1 MKRVRSPLVGVLA
14 LLVAATAF
22 WQVGQLPSH
31 ADAPC
36 NSPITLTQSVERSA
50 SGPICYRFNVPANS
64 KVLRIKL
71 EAKDN
76 GAYDLYHRPGAVNAL
91 TNADRLNEGAITGK
105 TVYAFMSPG
114 SGSHTIV
121 VSPQKIGKFRLEA
134 TAVSSAS
141 AASNQAKSSLAGDM
155 TRGKMDVGAAGSG
168 GLIELGSAFGDRV
181 VFPMEIG
188 QPGQILAC
196 VAWKGLSFHPGVDY
210 QRPGSARPVQ
220 SRGVLCSE

>member
-91 TNADRLNEGAITGK
+91 TNADRLNKGAITGK
-105 TVYAFMSPG
+105 TVSGMSPG

-121 VSPQKIGKFRLEA
+121 VC
-134 TAVSSAS
+134 SA
-141 AASNQAKSSLAGDM
+141 
-155 TRGKMDVGAAGSG
+155 
-168 GLIELGSAFGDRV
+168 EDRQV
-181 VFPMEIG
+181 P
-188 QPGQILAC
+188 A
-196 VAWKGLSFHPGVDY
+196 
-210 QRPGSARPVQ
+210 
-220 SRGVLCSE
+220 